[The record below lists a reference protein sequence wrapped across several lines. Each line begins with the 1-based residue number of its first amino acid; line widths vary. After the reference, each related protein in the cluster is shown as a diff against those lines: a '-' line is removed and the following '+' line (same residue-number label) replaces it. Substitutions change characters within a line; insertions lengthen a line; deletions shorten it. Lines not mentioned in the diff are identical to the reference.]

1 MTNCWRRLTGLGMR
15 SPRDNAEQTF
25 REPDYPQEYIE
36 AFVRTEALGTATPST
51 RVLGRKDCVDLTTVA
66 RLVNKYLDESQGE
79 EAVGQAFA
87 INVNLIPYLYQE
99 AGISFTLTLGWF
111 DQMGQEL
118 CWHSEQLLGSLI
130 RGTVQSYQPEGIP
143 LHV

>member
-15 SPRDNAEQTF
+15 SPHDNSEHTF

-36 AFVRTEALGTATPST
+36 AFVRTEALGIATSST
-51 RVLGRKDCVDLTTVA
+51 RVLGKKDCVDLTTVA
-66 RLVNKYLDESQGE
+66 RLLYKYLDESQGE

-99 AGISFTLTLGWF
+99 TGISFTLTLGWF
-111 DQMGQEL
+111 DQMGQS
-118 CWHSEQLLGSLI
+118 CAGTASSCSEA
-130 RGTVQSYQPEGIP
+130 
-143 LHV
+143 